1 MNKMEKSCTEQCY
14 TVPHKM
20 SFYFF
25 VNNFHFALELLGAVA
40 LLMAAW
46 LTFDTYSVSKEGK
59 ILVRTFGF
67 GLFALWQVIAAINTG
82 SDLLSFI
89 GFTLFAIGL
98 VCILGSFLKQQ
109 RLAAMP
115 AILIVPSFATFTG
128 PLYGVAT
135 ILLLAVAYASNVQS
149 KKEFNPTWRSF
160 SIAFLLLGIASMFTF
175 FAKGNEISLFAL
187 IGDAFELVGFLFLFA
202 WVWQFLALRIR
213 ESLIIIFISAT
224 LLLSTIVTLAFST
237 ILITQISSQTEAS
250 LLTNARV
257 LDLNIK
263 GLKQE
268 ALAEA
273 ALLSVDSRLGD
284 AIVANDFPTLQMIAE
299 GFMEQYALGFV
310 TVTDAQ
316 GTVLIRAHALS
327 RLNDSLSGERAFEEA
342 LSGKSFVTV
351 ESSPVEKLSIRAGAP
366 VMQESEVVGTV
377 IAGYPLDNAL
387 LDSIK
392 RVTGLEMFVYENDT
406 SVAATAF
413 ALDGRTRLTGLR
425 LADDTV
431 GNSVLKDGQSMTAQT
446 DFHSQPFLASYL
458 PLTSGDDKI
467 VGMLSAAK
475 PQQDILD
482 IVNATNRLTLI
493 TIILIML
500 VLTFPIYIFTRRL
513 TDEI

>member
-1 MNKMEKSCTEQCY
+1 
-14 TVPHKM
+14 M

-40 LLMAAW
+40 LFMAAW
-46 LTFDTYSVSKEGK
+46 LTFDTYSVSREGRV
-59 ILVRTFGF
+59 LVRTLGF
-67 GLFALWQVIAAINTG
+67 GLFALWQVIAATNTG
-82 SDLLSFI
+82 NDLLSFV
-89 GFTLFAIGL
+89 GFALFVIGL
-98 VCILGSFLKQQ
+98 VCILGSFLKRQK
-109 RLAAMP
+109 LAAMP

-128 PLYGVAT
+128 SLYGVAA
-135 ILLLAVAYASNVQS
+135 ILLLAIAYASNLQS
-149 KKEFNPTWRSF
+149 KKEFNTTWRPF
-160 SIAFLLLGIASMFTF
+160 SIAFLLLCIGSVLGI
-175 FAKGNEISLFAL
+175 FAKGNEVSVFAL
-187 IGDAFELVGFLFLFA
+187 AGDALELVGFLFLFA

-237 ILITQISSQTEAS
+237 ILITQITSQTESS

-268 ALAEA
+268 SLAEA
-273 ALLSVDSRLGD
+273 TLLSVDPGLGD
-284 AIVANDFPTLQMIAE
+284 AIVANDFPTLQTIAE

-310 TVTDAQ
+310 TITDAQ

-342 LSGKSFVTV
+342 LIGSAFVTV

-366 VMQESEVVGTV
+366 VTQDGKVVGTV

-387 LDSIK
+387 VDSIK

-425 LADDTV
+425 LTDDKV

-446 DFHSQPFLASYL
+446 DFYGQPFLASYL

-493 TIILIML
+493 TVILIML
-500 VLTFPIYIFTRRL
+500 VLAYPVYIFTRRL
-513 TDEI
+513 TDEG

>member
-1 MNKMEKSCTEQCY
+1 
-14 TVPHKM
+14 M

-40 LLMAAW
+40 LFMAAW
-46 LTFDTYSVSKEGK
+46 LTFDTYSVSREGR
-59 ILVRTFGF
+59 ILVRTLGF

-82 SDLLSFI
+82 NDLLSFV
-89 GFTLFAIGL
+89 GFTLFIIGL
-98 VCILGSFLKQQ
+98 VCVLGSFLKRQK
-109 RLAAMP
+109 LAAMP

-128 PLYGVAT
+128 PLYGAAAV
-135 ILLLAVAYASNVQS
+135 LLLAIAYASNLQS
-149 KKEFNPTWRSF
+149 KKEFNTTWRPF
-160 SIAFLLLGIASMFTF
+160 SIAFLLLGIGSVFAI
-175 FAKGNEISLFAL
+175 FAKGNEVSLFAL

-237 ILITQISSQTEAS
+237 ILITQITSQTEAS

-268 ALAEA
+268 SLAEA
-273 ALLSVDSRLGD
+273 TLLSVDPRLGE
-284 AIVANDFPTLQMIAE
+284 AIVANDFPTLQTIAE
-299 GFMEQYALGFV
+299 GFMGQYALGFV

-327 RLNDSLSGERAFEEA
+327 RLNDSLSGERAFEKA
-342 LSGKSFVTV
+342 LIGSAFVTV

-366 VMQESEVVGTV
+366 VTHKGKIIGAV

-387 LDSIK
+387 VDSIK

-425 LADDTV
+425 LTDDKV

-446 DFHSQPFLASYL
+446 DFYGQPFLASYL

-493 TIILIML
+493 TVILIML
-500 VLTFPIYIFTRRL
+500 VLAYPIYVFTRRL
-513 TDEI
+513 TSEE

>member
-1 MNKMEKSCTEQCY
+1 
-14 TVPHKM
+14 M

-40 LLMAAW
+40 LLTAAW
-46 LTFDTYSVSKEGK
+46 LTFDTYSVSKGGR
-59 ILVRTFGF
+59 ILLRTFGF
-67 GLFALWQVIAAINTG
+67 GLFALWQAIQAISQGNDT
-82 SDLLSFI
+82 LSFI
-89 GFTLFAIGL
+89 GFTLFVIGL
-98 VCILGSFLKQQ
+98 VCILGSFLKHQQ
-109 RLAAMP
+109 LAMP
-115 AILIVPSFATFTG
+115 AILIIPSFTAFEG
-128 PLYGVAT
+128 PLHSIGA
-135 ILLLAVAYASNVQS
+135 ILLLAIAGASHWQS
-149 KKEFNPTWRSF
+149 KKEFNTTWKSF
-160 SIAFLLLGIASMFTF
+160 SIAFLLLGIGSILTI
-175 FAKGNEISLFAL
+175 FANGNETSPFSL
-187 IGDAFELVGFLFLFA
+187 IGYAAELAGFCFLFA

-237 ILITQISSQTEAS
+237 ILITQVASQTEAN

-263 GLKQE
+263 GLKKE
-268 ALAEA
+268 SLAEVT
-273 ALLSVDSRLGD
+273 LLSVDSRLAD
-284 AIVANDFPTLQMIAE
+284 AIVKNDFLLLQTIAE

-310 TVTDAQ
+310 TITDAQ

-327 RLNDSLSGERAFEEA
+327 KTGDSLAGERVLEEA
-342 LSGKSFVTV
+342 LHGTMFVTV

-366 VMQESEVVGTV
+366 VTQDGEVIGAV

-387 LDSIK
+387 VDGIK

-406 SVAATAF
+406 SIAATAF

-425 LADDTV
+425 LTDDKV

-446 DFHSQPFLASYL
+446 DFYGQPFLASYL

-493 TIILIML
+493 TVILIML
-500 VLTFPIYIFTRRL
+500 VLAYPIYVFTRRL
-513 TDEI
+513 TSEE

>member
-1 MNKMEKSCTEQCY
+1 
-14 TVPHKM
+14 M

-46 LTFDTYSVSKEGK
+46 LTFDTYSVSKERR

-67 GLFALWQVIAAINTG
+67 GLFALWQVIAAINTE
-82 SDLLSFI
+82 SDLLSFV
-89 GFTLFAIGL
+89 GFTLFVIGL
-98 VCILGSFLKQQ
+98 VCILGSFLKPQP
-109 RLAAMP
+109 LAMP
-115 AILIVPSFATFTG
+115 AILIIPPFVAFEG
-128 PLYGVAT
+128 PLYGISA
-135 ILLLAVAYASNVQS
+135 ILLLAIAYASNLQS
-149 KKEFNPTWRSF
+149 KKEFNPTWKSF
-160 SIAFLLLGIASMFTF
+160 SIAFLLLGIASMLTI
-175 FAKGNEISLFAL
+175 FARGNETSLFSLTGYAV
-187 IGDAFELVGFLFLFA
+187 ELVGFLFLVT

-237 ILITQISSQTEAS
+237 ILITQISSQTKAS

-263 GLKQE
+263 GLKKE
-268 ALAEA
+268 SLAEA
-273 ALLSVDSRLGD
+273 TLLSVDPRLGD
-284 AIVANDFPTLQMIAE
+284 AIVTNDFPTLQMIAE
-299 GFMEQYALGFV
+299 DFMEQYTLGFI
-310 TVTDAQ
+310 TITDVQ
-316 GTVLIRAHALS
+316 GAVLIRAHALS
-327 RLNDSLSGERAFEEA
+327 RLNDSLSGERALEEA

-366 VMQESEVVGTV
+366 VMQDGKVVGTV

-387 LDSIK
+387 VDNIK

-413 ALDGRTRLTGLR
+413 ALDGRARLTGLR
-425 LADDTV
+425 LTDDTV
-431 GNSVLKDGQSMTAQT
+431 GNSVLKNGQSMTAQT
-446 DFHSQPFLASYL
+446 DFYSQPFLASYL

-500 VLTFPIYIFTRRL
+500 VLAYPIYLFTRRL
-513 TDEI
+513 TSEA